1 MDTSSRA
8 DWTTS
13 RTVWTPP
20 RGLLVCTRCVP
31 ELQFA
36 IFERFSDASEA
47 PYNWALPGFLW
58 VSEANWCSLDRR
70 GVLSDDGLMRDTEL
84 YRHLVLEILGA
95 CTDKPPVEVAA
106 RYTSYGDLKADT
118 AGAVVAMLEPVQSR
132 YGELVAHPSSVDQLL
147 TAGRDRA
154 TAFATPQLDAAMRAI
169 GLTS

>member
-1 MDTSSRA
+1 MDTSLRT

-36 IFERFSDASEA
+36 IFERFSDASET

-70 GVLSDDGLMRDTEL
+70 GVLRDDGLMRDTEL
-84 YRHLVLEILGA
+84 YRHLLGQ
-95 CTDKPPVEVAA
+95 E
-106 RYTSYGDLKADT
+106 
-118 AGAVVAMLEPVQSR
+118 
-132 YGELVAHPSSVDQLL
+132 
-147 TAGRDRA
+147 AGRSA
-154 TAFATPQLDAAMRAI
+154 SAPII
-169 GLTS
+169 GFRMTIG